1 MDGGGADAA
10 RSILQQTVGDE
21 RADAILSNIDDR
33 QSQGLYTLRNSEAK
47 QLAHVLSK

>member
-1 MDGGGADAA
+1 MRAGHGVDVGRADAA

-33 QSQGLYTLRNSEAK
+33 QSQGL
-47 QLAHVLSK
+47 